1 MKKIILSAVAF
12 ILIFLVT
19 CPLVS
24 PAFVELGP
32 PTITVDVQTADG
44 FSDLV
49 FTATRNGFGVSGID
63 VNVTTP
69 EGSLNEPLL
78 NGTTG
83 PDGTCFFGDVPAG
96 TYLWRVSEGLPESD
110 TKDVPLQSIHL
121 SEEELY
127 AIQLLSISWMGE
139 DTQKARAFYENLARL
154 VGYDLSQHAFPS
166 SEGRTLLDFSREQFR
181 WLQGLEDRMSSLSTG
196 LPEIDVMKPAVSA
209 SKIVA
214 EKMFDKAS
222 KHFQLTEITVT
233 EFTLVGIVNT
243 PDVDYVIVYK
253 RLDVTIFSE
262 TIVRAPKSYAA
273 FGCVTGLLGIFL
285 SSYDLY
291 SGFFDPQSE
300 WRLAFQSGDGVTQI
314 KTVLEITDNFVDIV
328 EGTLTLY
335 EMIRAAST
343 AVLPEATKLTLEA
356 VSGALSAVGNIIV
369 GLVTAL
375 KLAQKYPRWGLF
387 MRDLLNLKFSLL
399 VNLATVGLGI
409 VAGVW
414 GLYLVATGGAA
425 SASVAGIVVGA
436 VLIALGLIAS
446 YLEYGD
452 AILNLRGELGKT
464 LTALFKMREGLWKI
478 DTNAFHEGAAG
489 QLKLANTLNKLSL
502 LPQAPADI
510 KQFFEYA
517 NTKLTEY
524 SASQEELAHSVD
536 EARPAFDDWLRQYM
550 SWDGWYNDWIS
561 GRALE
566 GKVRA
571 HLEAFNCTSANYVT
585 PSRSFVN
592 NAVVGVSG
600 GNEYWYERKY
610 VTSGNLNGGA
620 TSHRYSDIADI
631 KLWGAL
637 KDGWAFEPT
646 IENDG
651 EEHEYAVTYNFNTNT
666 QQGTLRYDPKPDYL
680 SVSDAYP
687 SKKGDV
693 LVTSYQYKFFF
704 DDETTE
710 SFVGQ
715 PVKECLEAWQADIQ
729 SDYNL
734 MVKPHLER
742 VENLMKKLTYMYD
755 VTPPTTT
762 CTMIPPSLPDASGR
776 IHVTSSTI
784 FALYAH
790 DDQGGT
796 GVATTGYRIYNE
808 AYDSGWAGQSA
819 FPAWLLLA
827 KVVFRV
833 PGFLA
838 NGQIQIDYNSTDLA
852 GNIEPTHTIVAIL
865 ENPPADPWMG
875 IMEPTTE
882 RPAKAGDPSQPDPI
896 NVAVFSRYAIDNIV
910 VKVGGIEC
918 PYQIINRWAVVVNL
932 YVLRVETPPQ
942 QSQGAYDLEVSATY
956 KETTFYDV
964 EHDAVEYIVT
974 TLSEPIEKGLAW
986 LRTSQRSDGSW
997 LSNVGVTSLTAL
1009 AFLNAG
1015 YDETDATVSK
1025 AISYILSKVH
1035 SDGSIYISYSV
1046 YETSTAILPLV
1057 ATHNANYATIIENA
1071 KNWLVGAQ
1079 QDETFGYTPTN
1090 YQYGGWTYS
1099 SARGDP
1105 DLSNT
1110 QFALLALDAAN
1121 LPKADSAWSKAIM
1134 FTQRCQ
1140 NRPASNDQAWAH
1152 VTTQSSYNDG
1162 GFIYRPS
1169 GWSLAG
1175 GTLSYGSMTGAGI
1188 WGLLLSGVPKADER
1202 VVAALDWVTNHY
1214 TWNNNPVYG
1223 SRPYYYYLSMSK
1235 ALTMYGEPV
1244 INGHDWYQEL
1254 YDKIVGM
1261 QIDAGSGKGY
1271 WSTPAEDYNPIL
1283 TTAYAILSLQTR
1295 AVALPVQR
1303 LSCLTFILRSNCL
1316 IRVIDPDGN
1325 LVGYNYMTGLG
1336 ENQIPTAVYSGP
1348 FSEPQYIVIVNPKPG
1363 TYKLELVGISEGPY
1377 SLTIQGNYGD
1387 EVTKTFEYTGE
1398 INPGEL
1404 DGSPVTVTAIVGPI
1418 DIYTSPPQFEKVI
1431 IAQSSLTY
1439 TGGTSGQ
1446 YSDPVALSATLKD
1459 LATSSPISGKTV
1471 SFTIGTQTATGTTNA
1486 SGVATASI
1494 TLTQP
1499 SGAYTVT
1506 AFFAGDS
1513 NYQSSSD
1520 SKPFTIDKE
1529 NVAITYAGDTL
1540 VFTAGPT
1547 ISTAPVH
1554 LAAHLVQESDGYPD
1568 DLTLASVTFA
1578 LFKSSNLGGTPDLT
1592 YDASANSAGDA
1603 YYDVASL
1610 PADVWIVR
1618 VTIKSGNLYW
1628 TQTSEGLGILVV
1640 SLPDL
1645 SATGG
1650 GWIPDSG
1657 SANGKDNFGFTLK
1670 YNKNQAPK
1678 GNFVFVCRGK
1688 DGYDYVVKS
1697 NSWQGGG
1704 LSFMGTNRAY
1714 FSGKCNIQKI
1724 NRTTGAVVA
1733 SWGNYR
1739 FAVDITDGDLTTP
1752 HTTDTIAI
1760 RIFDS
1765 TNAIWRQMGT
1775 STAQIPLGGGNIVI
1789 HSK

>member
-1 MKKIILSAVAF
+1 MKKIILSTVAF

-24 PAFVELGP
+24 PAFAELGP

-69 EGSLNEPLL
+69 EGSLNKPLL

-83 PDGTCFFGDVPAG
+83 PDGICVFGDVPAG

-166 SEGRTLLDFSREQFR
+166 SEGRTLLDFSMEQFR

-196 LPEIDVMKPAVSA
+196 LPEIDVLKPAVSA

-214 EKMFDKAS
+214 EKMFDRAS

-233 EFTLVGIVNT
+233 EFTLVGVVNT

-291 SGFFDPQSE
+291 SGFFNPQSE

-343 AVLPEATKLTLEA
+343 AGLPEATKLSLDTLN
-356 VSGALSAVGNIIV
+356 GALSVVGNIIV
-369 GLVTAL
+369 VLVTAL

-399 VNLATVGLGI
+399 VNLAIMGVGI
-409 VAGVW
+409 AAGVW
-414 GLYLVATGGAA
+414 GLYLLATGGAA
-425 SASVAGIVVGA
+425 SSSIAGIVIGA
-436 VLIALGLIAS
+436 VLVALGLIAS

-464 LTALFKMREGLWKI
+464 LTGLFQMREGLWKI
-478 DTNAFHEGAAG
+478 DTNALHEGAAG

-502 LPQAPADI
+502 LPQAPEDI

-517 NTKLTEY
+517 NTQLTEY
-524 SASQEELAHSVD
+524 SACQEKLAHSVD
-536 EARPAFDDWLRQYM
+536 EAKPIFDDWLRQYL
-550 SWDGWYNDWIS
+550 SWDGWYDNWI
-561 GRALE
+561 GWPTE

-571 HLEAFNCTSANYVT
+571 HLEAYNCTSANYET

-592 NAVVGVSG
+592 NAVLGVSA
-600 GNEYWYERKY
+600 GNEYWYQGKY
-610 VTSGNLNGGA
+610 VTSGNLDGT
-620 TSHRYSDIADI
+620 TSFHPYSDVADVTLLNLI
-631 KLWGAL
+631 KN
-637 KDGWAFEPT
+637 GWAFEPT
-646 IENDG
+646 VENDG
-651 EEHEYAVTYNFNTNT
+651 EENEYAVTYNFNTNT
-666 QQGTLRYDPKPDYL
+666 KQGTLFYDPKPGYL
-680 SVSDAYP
+680 SVGDAYP
-687 SKKGDV
+687 TKKGDV

-704 DDETTE
+704 DHETSE
-710 SFVGQ
+710 SLGQ
-715 PVKECLEAWQADIQ
+715 PIKECLEAWQTDIQ
-729 SDYNL
+729 NDYNV
-734 MVKPHLER
+734 MVKPILER
-742 VENLMKKLTYMYD
+742 VESLMKKLTYMYD

-762 CTMIPPSLPDASGR
+762 CTIIPLSLPDASGK

-796 GVATTGYRIYNE
+796 GVAATGYRIYNE

-819 FPAWLLLA
+819 FPAILLLA
-827 KVVFRV
+827 KAVFRV

-882 RPAKAGDPSQPDPI
+882 RPAKARDPSQPDPI
-896 NVAVFSRYAIDNIV
+896 NVAVFSRYTIDNIV
-910 VKVGGIEC
+910 VKVGEIEC
-918 PYQIINRWAVVVNL
+918 PYQIIDHWTVVVNL

-942 QSQGAYDLEVSATY
+942 QSQGTYDLEVTATY
-956 KETTFYDV
+956 KGITYSDV
-964 EHDAVEYIVT
+964 EHDAVEYASAPST
-974 TLSEPIEKGLAW
+974 EPIEKGLAW
-986 LRTSQRSDGSW
+986 LRTRQYGDGSW
-997 LSNVGVTSLTAL
+997 LSNVGVTSLATL

-1057 ATHNANYATIIENA
+1057 ATHNANYVTIIENA

-1121 LPKADSAWSKAIM
+1121 LPKTDPAWSKAIM

-1152 VTTQSSYNDG
+1152 VITQPSYNDG

-1188 WGLLLSGVPKADER
+1188 WGLLLSGVPKTEER
-1202 VVAALDWVTNHY
+1202 VVAALDWVANHY
-1214 TWNNNPVYG
+1214 TWDNNPVYG

-1235 ALTMYGEPV
+1235 ALTMYREPV

-1295 AVALPVQR
+1295 AAALPVQR
-1303 LSCLTFILRSNCL
+1303 LSYLTFILRSNCL

-1398 INPGEL
+1398 VKPGEL
-1404 DGSPVTVTAIVGPI
+1404 DGSQLTVTAIVGPI
-1418 DIYTSPPQFEKVI
+1418 DIYASQPQFEKI
-1431 IAQSSLTY
+1431 TDNIPPATILTIGNPQYTDGAGKKHITSATSLTL
-1439 TGGTSGQ
+1439 TAEDNIGGTGVASTHYRIYNTTSYDTGLITSTPPIEFHLTGIDDGEYSIDFYSVDNIGNVESTTTQTVILDNTAPSLTIETPLQ
-1446 YSDPVALSATLKD
+1446 YAAVQDGVDFTISATD
-1459 LATSSPISGKTV
+1459 L
-1471 SFTIGTQTATGTTNA
+1471 
-1486 SGVATASI
+1486 SGVASVMISI
-1494 TLTQP
+1494 RSAQGNVLSSQFELMPANLKQDGKWHLYFDTRQLPDGFYSFVANGTDVLGNWGTKTVKFSIRNWATIQLLP
-1499 SGAYTVT
+1499 STPNSN
-1506 AFFAGDS
+1506 AGRTMPIKFS
-1513 NYQSSSD
+1513 IRV
-1520 SKPFTIDKE
+1520 K
-1529 NVAITYAGDTL
+1529 
-1540 VFTAGPT
+1540 
-1547 ISTAPVH
+1547 
-1554 LAAHLVQESDGYPD
+1554 
-1568 DLTLASVTFA
+1568 ASV
-1578 LFKSSNLGGTPDLT
+1578 D
-1592 YDASANSAGDA
+1592 
-1603 YYDVASL
+1603 
-1610 PADVWIVR
+1610 PAQPFIYNEEL
-1618 VTIKSGNLYW
+1618 TIKICRIASPSNILL
-1628 TQTSEGLGILVV
+1628 QTSIFG
-1640 SLPDL
+1640 
-1645 SATGG
+1645 
-1650 GWIPDSG
+1650 SG
-1657 SANGKDNFGFTLK
+1657 ST
-1670 YNKNQAPK
+1670 
-1678 GNFVFVCRGK
+1678 
-1688 DGYDYVVKS
+1688 
-1697 NSWQGGG
+1697 
-1704 LSFMGTNRAY
+1704 
-1714 FSGKCNIQKI
+1714 
-1724 NRTTGAVVA
+1724 
-1733 SWGNYR
+1733 NYR
-1739 FAVDITDGDLTTP
+1739 IDTGKLYITNFKTLNAPATYIINIYRKGML
-1752 HTTDTIAI
+1752 IGSF
-1760 RIFDS
+1760 RFS
-1765 TNAIWRQMGT
+1765 TVKQQNPI
-1775 STAQIPLGGGNIVI
+1775 
-1789 HSK
+1789 